1 MPSGAFKAKLL
12 DSWHRK
18 VCDGQ
23 SGQQK
28 PGVARPM
35 PLRLG
40 TPPAASPPK
49 ERPPQRG
56 APPVRTPPV
65 GSSVAPLI
73 LESRV

>member
-1 MPSGAFKAKLL
+1 MLSGASKAKPV
-12 DSWHRK
+12 DSCHRK

-23 SGQQK
+23 TGQEK
-28 PGVARPM
+28 PGVARPT

-40 TPPAASPPK
+40 TPPAASPPR

-56 APPVRTPPV
+56 AFPVRTPPR
-65 GSSVAPLI
+65 GSSAAPLI